1 MKTFNFLSKRKVVAY
16 YSIATVI
23 TVFINIA
30 YSQNVS
36 ISQFGN
42 PPNASAGLDVE
53 FTNKGFL
60 PPRVAL
66 TGPTDAV
73 TIPSPATGLMVY
85 NTNTAG
91 GLTPGY
97 YFNRGTPASPS
108 WVPFSKQQIYHASST
123 SGVTI
128 NTNGAITLIPGT
140 AITIVIPTGLTADID
155 IFAYSGAS
163 LTGGTST
170 SWAAAD
176 LIIYKDGGILTI
188 GGWDRVKLNNR
199 DGSITDMQIMSII
212 SRDSG
217 VTGTHTYDL
226 RGNRYAG
233 NQAIRVGGDCA
244 TQVNCA
250 EMTIIVT
257 YR

>member
-1 MKTFNFLSKRKVVAY
+1 MRTKKFHLSILMGCL
-16 YSIATVI
+16 YSSLLLA
-23 TVFINIA
+23 
-30 YSQNVS
+30 QNVG
-36 ISQFGN
+36 I
-42 PPNASAGLDVE
+42 NATGAAPDNSAGLDVS
-53 FTNKGFL
+53 FSNKGFL

-85 NTNTAG
+85 NTNSSG

-97 YFNRGTPASPS
+97 YYNRGTPASPY
-108 WVPFSKQQIYHASST
+108 WTTLTKQLTYHSSAT

-140 AITIVIPTGLTADID
+140 AITVVVPTGLTADID
-155 IFAYSGAS
+155 IFAYAGVS
-163 LTGGTST
+163 LNGGTST
-170 SWAAAD
+170 DWALGD
-176 LIIYKDGGILTI
+176 LIVYKNGAFLPV
-188 GGWDRVKLNNR
+188 GGWNRVKVNNR
-199 DGSITDMQIMSII
+199 DGTSTDMATTSII
-212 SRDSG
+212 SRDAG
-217 VTGTHTYDL
+217 VTAGTYTYDL

-233 NQAIRVGGDCA
+233 SFAITVGGDCS

-257 YR
+257 FR